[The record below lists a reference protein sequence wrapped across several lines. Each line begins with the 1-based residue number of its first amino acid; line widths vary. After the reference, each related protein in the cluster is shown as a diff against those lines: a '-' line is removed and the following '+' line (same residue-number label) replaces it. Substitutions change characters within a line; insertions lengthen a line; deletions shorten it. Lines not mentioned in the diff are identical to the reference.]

1 MRYSGKFKESSMA
14 KAKAIPDVGMPYRDL
29 GQQARPNGR
38 GPWCCAKVWKLH
50 PTGNRSF
57 KQMNTAIR
65 LLPEWYMDR
74 PRGVEDQGRSPVRK
88 KKW

>member
-38 GPWCCAKVWKLH
+38 GP
-50 PTGNRSF
+50 
-57 KQMNTAIR
+57 
-65 LLPEWYMDR
+65 
-74 PRGVEDQGRSPVRK
+74 
-88 KKW
+88 